1 MEDGKKLTGVENRVV
16 QIGMREVEDVEQEV
30 DERQWEVEGREEE
43 ERIIYKEPD
52 NNNDKININIEQG
65 ELAVPMILQLNA
77 ISLILPKYQ
86 ILNMVRIIIFDF
98 GHVL

>member
-16 QIGMREVEDVEQEV
+16 QIGLREVEDVEQEV

-65 ELAVPMILQLNA
+65 ELAVPMIL
-77 ISLILPKYQ
+77 
-86 ILNMVRIIIFDF
+86 
-98 GHVL
+98 

>member
-16 QIGMREVEDVEQEV
+16 QIGMREVEDVKQEV

-65 ELAVPMILQLNA
+65 ELAIPMILQLNA

-86 ILNMVRIIIFDF
+86 ILNLARIIIFDF
-98 GHVL
+98 GHLL